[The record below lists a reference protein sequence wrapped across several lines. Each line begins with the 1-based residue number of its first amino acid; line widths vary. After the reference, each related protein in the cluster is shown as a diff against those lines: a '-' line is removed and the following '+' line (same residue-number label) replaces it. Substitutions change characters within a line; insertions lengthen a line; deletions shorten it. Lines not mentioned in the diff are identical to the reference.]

1 MRSEA
6 PTLPADLSPE
16 TAELMA
22 RVLAEDGPQP
32 DPTMLVPHEGR
43 ALSERTN
50 RRWNRDL
57 PMLAVRS
64 SVTLAVDPELG
75 NAACRLEVLIPE
87 NAGKGAI
94 LFIHGG
100 GFAFCSP
107 ETHERCARVLAIES
121 GLTVLMPDYRLA
133 PEHPYPAGLKDCV
146 AALRQVFVATADVGV
161 EAGPL
166 LVAGDSAGANLALA
180 ALLHERARNRSKVAG
195 ALLFYG
201 TYDRDFETYSYRRF
215 ADGPGLTLGKM
226 QRYWAWYADP
236 VETEVDALCCPLLAS
251 DAALQALPP
260 LHLMAAGVDPLLSD
274 SVNLAS
280 RFEALGR
287 PERLAIV
294 PGVTHGF
301 LQNTIDL
308 AAARDALHQAGLDA
322 KRIAGIMT

>member
-1 MRSEA
+1 MTSEVD
-6 PTLPADLSPE
+6 TLSADLSLE
-16 TAELMA
+16 TTALMA

-32 DPTMLVPHEGR
+32 DPTMLPPHEGR
-43 ALSERTN
+43 AQSERTN
-50 RRWNRDL
+50 QRWNREL
-57 PMLAVRS
+57 PMLLARS
-64 SVTLAVDPELG
+64 SVTLAVDPSLG

-146 AALRQVFVATADVGV
+146 AALRQAFTATADVGV

-180 ALLHERARNRSKVAG
+180 ALLHEQARNGSDVAG

-201 TYDRDFETYSYRRF
+201 TYDRDFETPPIGNSPMAPGCRPPRCSDIGRGMQIRRQR
-215 ADGPGLTLGKM
+215 PPTLS
-226 QRYWAWYADP
+226 A
-236 VETEVDALCCPLLAS
+236 V
-251 DAALQALPP
+251 
-260 LHLMAAGVDPLLSD
+260 
-274 SVNLAS
+274 
-280 RFEALGR
+280 RFWRAMPR
-287 PERLAIV
+287 
-294 PGVTHGF
+294 
-301 LQNTIDL
+301 
-308 AAARDALHQAGLDA
+308 
-322 KRIAGIMT
+322 